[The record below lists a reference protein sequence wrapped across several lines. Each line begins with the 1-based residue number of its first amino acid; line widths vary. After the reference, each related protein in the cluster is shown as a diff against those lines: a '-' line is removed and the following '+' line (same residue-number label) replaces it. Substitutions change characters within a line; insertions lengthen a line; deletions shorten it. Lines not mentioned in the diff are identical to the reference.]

1 MATGITD
8 FRSRFFGHRPNRFI
22 INGSFPEAVAQG
34 NNSTA
39 GAGAGLHFDVYCKA
53 TQVPGSSIGVIPI
66 AWQGRTVKFSS
77 ERTYADWTIQIYDSS
92 IKGQNLRLLF
102 EDWINKMNHRT
113 DHTLDYSLTS
123 NWQVSFNDVSQS
135 LASTPQSS
143 HQETYTLYNCFPID
157 ISPIDLS
164 YDMADSFAEITVTLA
179 YDYWAPDGAANAGN
193 ATVAPLPFS
202 ERAG

>member
-8 FRSRFFGHRPNRFI
+8 FRSRFYGHRPNRFLI
-22 INGSFPEAVAQG
+22 AGGFPTAVSAVNEDTGVSPARGQ
-34 NNSTA
+34 
-39 GAGAGLHFDVYCKA
+39 LDYDIYCKA

-92 IKGQNLRLLF
+92 LQSQNLRQMF
-102 EDWINKMNHRT
+102 ENWINLMNHRT

-123 NWQVSFNDVSQS
+123 NWQVSFNDVVKSIS
-135 LASTPQSS
+135 NTSQSS

-179 YDYWAPDGAANAGN
+179 YDYWAPNGAAN
-193 ATVAPLPFS
+193 PES
-202 ERAG
+202 SQ